1 MRLLFASVDSGSPKQ
16 HGKHFETPSLEPLGW
31 SGSTDILRKSTDR
44 TPLTNSG
51 NDDYTLR
58 LEDKMKR
65 LIRELFKDE
74 DRTEAVLVG
83 ASVGIMALGLLVAVG
98 AMLY

>member
-1 MRLLFASVDSGSPKQ
+1 
-16 HGKHFETPSLEPLGW
+16 
-31 SGSTDILRKSTDR
+31 
-44 TPLTNSG
+44 
-51 NDDYTLR
+51 
-58 LEDKMKR
+58 MKR